1 MFSRIKDAPSN
12 ELCWAQLQF
21 SIVLCAR
28 CQDVLQTR
36 FYAELH
42 RVLTF
47 DLLSEKCL
55 QRVLLRGYT
64 ENRVLQQSLWTGT
77 NAILLLPFLMFFV
90 FVVLLVMLF
99 VGYEI
104 FCGFLK
110 KAFVCVRERERDA
123 LLKHSYLFKKNIY
136 VWCGYLVSRVS
147 TLGFC
152 LLMLHWN
159 VSDVN
164 RIHNVIDSLLLSDL
178 MRCLLYCAFKLCGF
192 VFPLLLF
199 WFSSCLIWIFY
210 YICKGGNV

>member
-1 MFSRIKDAPSN
+1 MCKVPGCLTDQILCRASQSFNIWPSQWEMPPACPPERVHGKPCAAAKLVNRHKCNSFAPFSY
-12 ELCWAQLQF
+12 
-21 SIVLCAR
+21 VLCLCGA
-28 CQDVLQTR
+28 TS
-36 FYAELH
+36 YAFCWLWDF
-42 RVLTF
+42 LWLF
-47 DLLSEKCL
+47 KKKLLS
-55 QRVLLRGYT
+55 V
-64 ENRVLQQSLWTGT
+64 W
-77 NAILLLPFLMFFV
+77 
-90 FVVLLVMLF
+90 
-99 VGYEI
+99 
-104 FCGFLK
+104 
-110 KAFVCVRERERDA
+110 ERERDA

-192 VFPLLLF
+192 VSPLLLF

>member
-1 MFSRIKDAPSN
+1 MCKVPGCLTDQILCRASQSFNIWPSQWEMPPACPPERVHGKPCAAAKLVNRHKCNSFAPFSY
-12 ELCWAQLQF
+12 
-21 SIVLCAR
+21 VLCLCGA
-28 CQDVLQTR
+28 TS
-36 FYAELH
+36 YAFCWLWDF
-42 RVLTF
+42 LWLF
-47 DLLSEKCL
+47 KKKLLS
-55 QRVLLRGYT
+55 
-64 ENRVLQQSLWTGT
+64 
-77 NAILLLPFLMFFV
+77 
-90 FVVLLVMLF
+90 
-99 VGYEI
+99 
-104 FCGFLK
+104 
-110 KAFVCVRERERDA
+110 VCERERDA
-123 LLKHSYLFKKNIY
+123 LLKHSYLFKKKIY